1 MFDPTVFDNLKVV
14 IEGEIYDLDL
24 SGTIQVIDRKDIVD
38 LAKMSRIYEISFR
51 SSEHSTSLKGA
62 TLRIHADL
70 RSLSGEL
77 LNTTSATLGCTVEVL
92 FTMEIANPDV
102 QCKQIEQ
109 ELVGIW
115 GTERGISQQIS
126 YFYGGSNLI
135 KNTIVLSFDRKINE
149 DHMDDLV
156 ELVSYILATLNS
168 LNTISKAK

>member
-24 SGTIQVIDRKDIVD
+24 SGTIQVIDRKDLVD
-38 LAKMSRIYEISFR
+38 LAKMSRSYEISFR

-70 RSLSGEL
+70 HSLSGEL
-77 LNTTSATLGCTVEVL
+77 LSTQNATLGCTLEII
-92 FTMEIANPDV
+92 FTMEMKNPDV
-102 QCKQIEQ
+102 QCKEIEQ

-126 YFYGGSNLI
+126 YVYGKSNI
-135 KNTIVLSFDRKINE
+135 YKNTIMLSFDRRINE

-156 ELVSYILATLNS
+156 ELVSYILTTLNS
-168 LNTISKAK
+168 LNMISKVK